1 MKKILV
7 VGLMSLT
14 LTLTACG
21 SETKDTADV
30 SLEENE
36 KIEDKVEQADSS
48 QVEIENKSVMTE
60 VKNEGQMAYDFNF
73 PDLDGNMYKL
83 SDQKGKKVY
92 VKFWASWCPVCLS
105 GLSEVDEMSK
115 NTEDYEV
122 VTVVSPGNL
131 GEKNKEEF
139 IDWFKSL
146 GYENTKVLLDES
158 GQFIQDYA
166 IRSTPTNVI
175 VGSDGVL
182 VSVVP
187 GQLNKETIDKI
198 FQEVQ

>member
-1 MKKILV
+1 MKKILLA
-7 VGLMSLT
+7 GLMSLT
-14 LTLTACG
+14 LVLTACASG
-21 SETKDTADV
+21 TSDKEDIAV
-30 SLEENE
+30 EENK
-36 KIEDKVEQADSS
+36 KIEEKMDQSDSNEMEDDK
-48 QVEIENKSVMTE
+48 NSVMNE
-60 VKNEGQMAYDFNF
+60 IKNEGEMAYDFDF

-105 GLSEVDEMSK
+105 SLSDLDEMSK
-115 NTEDYEV
+115 NAEDYEI

-131 GEKNKEEF
+131 GEKDKDDF
-139 IDWFKSL
+139 IEWFKSL
-146 GYENTKVLLDES
+146 GYENIKVLLDES

-198 FQEVQ
+198 FQEVK